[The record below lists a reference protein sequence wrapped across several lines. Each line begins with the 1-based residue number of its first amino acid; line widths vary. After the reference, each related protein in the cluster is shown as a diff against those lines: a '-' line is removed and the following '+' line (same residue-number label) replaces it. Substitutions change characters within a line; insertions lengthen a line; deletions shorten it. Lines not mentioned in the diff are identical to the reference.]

1 MGITEEDL
9 MPTAV
14 ELILTGNDR
23 GVPLR
28 LVGGLAVR
36 YLTPDFPPRTRTQ
49 QDLDFA
55 TSSDFKKPLIDYLG
69 ERGFIGDKRFN
80 SLHGHKQMY
89 FQTAEG
95 RALDVMVD
103 KLQMCHVLEFK
114 NRLDRLPVTL
124 DVTDLLLTKLQIVE
138 LNHKDAQDAVY
149 LFSAYPVTEGD
160 EAGTIGLG
168 RVGAMV
174 ADDWGWWRTVTMNL
188 DKIRDIAAGDGS
200 SIVPAGAPHDAV
212 EQIGK
217 VRQAADDVPK
227 SLKWK
232 LRAKVGDRKKWY
244 LEPEEVAHD

>member
-9 MPTAV
+9 MPAAV
-14 ELILTGNDR
+14 ELIQTGNDR

-36 YLTPDFPPRTRTQ
+36 YLTPDYPPRTRTQ

-55 TSSDFKKPLIDYLG
+55 TSSDFKKPLIDYLA
-69 ERGFIGDKRFN
+69 ERGFIGDRRFN
-80 SLHGHKQMY
+80 NLHGHKQMY
-89 FQTAEG
+89 FETAEG

-103 KLQMCHVLEFK
+103 KLEMCHVLEFK
-114 NRLDRLPVTL
+114 NRLDRMPVTL

-138 LNHKDAQDAVY
+138 LNRKDAQDAIY
-149 LFSAYPVTEGD
+149 LFSAYPVGDGD
-160 EAGTIGLG
+160 EAGAIGLG
-168 RVGAMV
+168 RVGTLV
-174 ADDWGWWRTVTMNL
+174 AEDWGWWRTVTMNL
-188 DKIRDIAAGDGS
+188 DKIRDLARAEGAAL
-200 SIVPAGAPHDAV
+200 VPANASHDAV
-212 EQIGK
+212 EQIGR

-244 LEPEEVAHD
+244 LEPEEVEHD

>member
-14 ELILTGNDR
+14 ELIQAGNER

-36 YLTPDFPPRTRTQ
+36 YLTPDYPPRTRAQ

-55 TSSDFKKPLIDYLG
+55 TSSDFKRPLIDYLA

-80 SLHGHKQMY
+80 NLHGHKQMY
-89 FQTAEG
+89 FETAEG

-103 KLQMCHVLEFK
+103 KLEMCHVLEFK
-114 NRLDRLPVTL
+114 NRLDRMPVTL

-138 LNHKDAQDAVY
+138 LNQKDAHDAIY
-149 LFSAYPVTEGD
+149 LFSAYPVSDGD
-160 EAGTIGLG
+160 EAGTIGLA
-168 RVGAMV
+168 RVGSLV
-174 ADDWGWWRTVTMNL
+174 AEDWGWWRTVTMNL
-188 DKIRDIAAGDGS
+188 DKIGDLARGEGS
-200 SIVPAGAPHDAV
+200 SLVPANASHDAV
-212 EQIGK
+212 EQIGR
-217 VRQAADDVPK
+217 VRRAADDVPK

-244 LEPEEVAHD
+244 LEPEEVEHD

>member
-14 ELILTGNDR
+14 ELIQSGNER

-55 TSSDFKKPLIDYLG
+55 TSSDFKKPLIDYLA
-69 ERGFIGDKRFN
+69 ERGFVGDKRFN
-80 SLHGHKQMY
+80 NLHGHKQMY

-103 KLQMCHVLEFK
+103 KLEMCHVLEFK
-114 NRLDRLPVTL
+114 NRLDRMPVTL
-124 DVTDLLLTKLQIVE
+124 DVADLLLTKLQIVE
-138 LNHKDAQDAVY
+138 LNQKDAQDVIY
-149 LFSAYPVTEGD
+149 LMAAYPVASGD
-160 EAGTIGLG
+160 EPGTVSLG
-168 RVGAMV
+168 RITATVGE
-174 ADDWGWWRTVTMNL
+174 DWGWWRTVTMNL
-188 DKIRDIAAGDGS
+188 DKIRDLAAGEGAS
-200 SIVPAGAPHDAV
+200 LVPDGAPHDAV
-212 EQIGK
+212 EQIGR
-217 VRQAADDVPK
+217 VRGAIDEAPK
-227 SLKWK
+227 TLKWK

-244 LEPEEVAHD
+244 LEPEEVEHD

>member
-9 MPTAV
+9 MPAAV
-14 ELILTGNDR
+14 ELIEAGNAR

-36 YLTPDFPPRTRTQ
+36 YLTPDFPPRTRAG

-55 TSSDFKKPLIDYLG
+55 TSSDFKRPLIEYLE
-69 ERGFIGDKRFN
+69 ERGFFGDRRFN

-103 KLQMCHVLEFK
+103 KLEMCHVLEFK
-114 NRLDRLPVTL
+114 NRLDRLSVTL
-124 DVTDLLLTKLQIVE
+124 DVADLLLTKLQIVE
-138 LNHKDAQDAVY
+138 LNHKDAQDIIY
-149 LFSAYPVTEGD
+149 LMSAFPVAEGD
-160 EAGTIGLG
+160 EPGTVSLG
-168 RVGAMV
+168 RVTTV
-174 ADDWGWWRTVTMNL
+174 TDDWGWWRTVTMNL
-188 DKIRDIAAGDGS
+188 DKVRDLASGEAAS
-200 SIVPAGAPHDAV
+200 LVPSGAPHNPV
-212 EQIGK
+212 EQIGH
-217 VRQAADDVPK
+217 VRSAIDDAPK

-244 LEPEEVAHD
+244 LEPEEVDH